1 MGDRYEALKDYTGLV
16 GLGMI
21 FATGL
26 VTIITWLVAWWNGI
40 TTGSFRVV
48 VNINAFG
55 EMMAEFWLIWI
66 VLILAIWG
74 LYWYVHEAILER
86 RERLDEFKAESDAIS
101 FGAFGAEEAAP
112 AEEELESE
120 DMFWDKDPKE
130 P

>member
-1 MGDRYEALKDYTGLV
+1 MGDRYEALKDYAGLV

-48 VNINAFG
+48 VNINTFG
-55 EMMAEFWLIWI
+55 EMVAEFWLIWI
-66 VLILAIWG
+66 VLALALWG
-74 LYWYVHEAILER
+74 LYWYIHEAILER
-86 RERLDEFKAESDAIS
+86 REREDFELEADE
-101 FGAFGAEEAAP
+101 EEDDEYGEEEF
-112 AEEELESE
+112 AEEEEPDFE
-120 DMFWDKDPKE
+120 DMLRDKGPKG